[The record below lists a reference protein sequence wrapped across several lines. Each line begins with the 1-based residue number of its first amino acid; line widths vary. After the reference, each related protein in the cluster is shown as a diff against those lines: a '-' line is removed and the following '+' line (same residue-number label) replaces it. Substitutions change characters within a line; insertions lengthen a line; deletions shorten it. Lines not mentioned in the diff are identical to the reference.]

1 MASKKT
7 AQAKADDT
15 NTLKITAEKDK
26 SQTRLFAEVSLS
38 SITLNAVTAR
48 KFSQYSMGEI
58 DITESIKVVKDK
70 AFKVNAGDTN
80 ALEATLTAQATALDT
95 IFNELA
101 RRAAANMGEYIH
113 TTEIYMR
120 LALKA
125 QAQCARTIEVIAAMK
140 NPPVIFAKQA
150 NIAQGNQQVN
160 NGNLTAT
167 THAHAGKTVNQSNEL
182 LENQQNGE
190 WMDIRATETAGGT
203 NKAMATVDAQHG
215 SKHARR

>member
-1 MASKKT
+1 MASKKS
-7 AQAKADDT
+7 APAKTGVT
-15 NTLKITAEKDK
+15 NTLKIAAEKDK
-26 SQTRLFAEVSLS
+26 SESRQFAEVSLS

-70 AFKVNAGDTN
+70 AFKVNAGDTT

-160 NGNLTAT
+160 NGNLTT
-167 THAHAGKTVNQSNEL
+167 TTRAHAGKTVNQSNEL
-182 LENQQNGE
+182 LEVNHGSTK
-190 WMDIRATETAGGT
+190 MDFRAETAASEKD
-203 NKAMATVDAQHG
+203 KAMATLETLNRG
-215 SKHARR
+215 

>member
-1 MASKKT
+1 MATKKP

-15 NTLKITAEKDK
+15 NILKITAEKDK
-26 SQTRLFAEVSLS
+26 SDKRLFAEVSLS

-125 QAQCARTIEVIAAMK
+125 QAQCARTIEVIATMK

-167 THAHAGKTVNQSNEL
+167 TPTHAGKTLNQSNEL
-182 LENQQNGE
+182 LEHQKYGE
-190 WMDIRATETAGGT
+190 WLDNGKKATTSRT
-203 NKAMATVDAQHG
+203 NKAMATVAAQHG
-215 SKHARR
+215 S

>member
-1 MASKKT
+1 MASKKP
-7 AQAKADDT
+7 ALAKTDDT
-15 NTLKITAEKDK
+15 NTLKIAAEKDK
-26 SQTRLFAEVSLS
+26 SDSRLFAEVSLS

-58 DITESIKVVKDK
+58 DISESIKVVKDK
-70 AFKVNAGDTN
+70 AFKVNAGDTT

-167 THAHAGKTVNQSNEL
+167 TPAHAGKTINQSNEL

-190 WMDIRATETAGGT
+190 WLDNGKTKTTSGT
-203 NKAMATVDAQHG
+203 NQAMATLET
-215 SKHARR
+215 